1 LEFSRLHFFWVGALG
16 EYHIFS
22 KLINNLSALA
32 VDECLRWV
40 WIKKLNLSTEI
51 ILLDRHMQRAP
62 TTAVIQENRIKIK
75 IGANWS

>member
-1 LEFSRLHFFWVGALG
+1 LHYFWVGALG

-51 ILLDRHMQRAP
+51 IMLDRHMQRAP
-62 TTAVIQENRIKIK
+62 SAVQENRIKIK
-75 IGANWS
+75 IGAHFS